1 MADSTYQNEIEEIE
15 QDFFDVTMT
24 AALFLHKN
32 GIKLEH
38 VRRMLEGK
46 LDFVFSVYPKVSKD
60 FDRYA
65 RKLEKKNTKKNH
77 TDKNRWD

>member
-32 GIKLEH
+32 GLKLGH
-38 VRRMLEGK
+38 VRQMLEGK

-65 RKLEKKNTKKNH
+65 RKFKKRDFKNDH
-77 TDKNRWD
+77 SHKNKWA